1 MGPERR
7 RSQRIERSLLAEIR
21 WHSGEGIYVRET
33 AETENVSSHGALLR
47 IRPATAVSL
56 AISLRTAAGGS
67 WRPAEVKR
75 CDSQAPDGWTR
86 VAIDL
91 AEPSEAFWGVSLS
104 SAV

>member
-1 MGPERR
+1 M
-7 RSQRIERSLLAEIR
+7 
-21 WHSGEGIYVRET
+21 WHSAEGIYVREK

-47 IRPATAVSL
+47 MKLPAPMSP
-56 AISLRTAAGGS
+56 AISLRTGAGGA

-75 CDSQAPDGWTR
+75 FDSKAPDGWTR

-91 AEPSEAFWGVSLS
+91 GEPSEAFWGVSLT

>member
-1 MGPERR
+1 M
-7 RSQRIERSLLAEIR
+7 

-47 IRPATAVSL
+47 LKPATPLSQT
-56 AISLRTAAGGS
+56 ISLRAGGGS
-67 WRPAEVKR
+67 WRLARVKR
-75 CDSQAPDGWTR
+75 CESKTPDGWTH

-104 SAV
+104 STL

>member
-7 RSQRIERSLLAEIR
+7 RSRRIERSLSTEIM
-21 WHSGEGIYVRET
+21 WHSGEGIYVREA

-47 IRPATAVSL
+47 MKPATPVSSAVSL
-56 AISLRTAAGGS
+56 RAGAGGA

-75 CDSQAPDGWTR
+75 CDSKAPDGWTR

-91 AEPSEAFWGVSLS
+91 AEPSEAFWGVSLT

>member
-7 RSQRIERSLLAEIR
+7 RSQRIEHSLSTEIM

-47 IRPATAVSL
+47 MKPATPVSQ
-56 AISLRTAAGGS
+56 AISLRTGAGGA

-91 AEPSEAFWGVSLS
+91 GEPSEAFWGVSLT